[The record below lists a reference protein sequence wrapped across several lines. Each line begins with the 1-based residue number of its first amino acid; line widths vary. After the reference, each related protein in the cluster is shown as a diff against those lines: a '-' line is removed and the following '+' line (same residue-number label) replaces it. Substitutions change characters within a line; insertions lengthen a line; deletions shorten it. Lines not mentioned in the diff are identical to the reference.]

1 MVEKVLKNIYEVLFK
16 ALNRHSLR
24 KQNFI
29 RGNCSPFLNKNVSKA
44 MMSQITRNFGKQSK
58 HYFRITYNHQARE
71 YCQKKSMV
79 TDGNDI
85 AETLISYF
93 TNVVKTL
100 ETPDSEKID
109 QFYE

>member
-1 MVEKVLKNIYEVLFK
+1 
-16 ALNRHSLR
+16 
-24 KQNFI
+24 
-29 RGNCSPFLNKNVSKA
+29 

-93 TNVVKTL
+93 TNVVKSL